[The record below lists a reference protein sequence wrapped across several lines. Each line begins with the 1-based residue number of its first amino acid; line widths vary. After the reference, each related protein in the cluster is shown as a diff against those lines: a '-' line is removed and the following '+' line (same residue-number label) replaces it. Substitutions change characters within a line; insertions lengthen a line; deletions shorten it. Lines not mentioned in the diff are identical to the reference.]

1 MNKTVLIT
9 GASGGIGS
17 ACARLAAAQGY
28 RVAIHYHS
36 GEQAARN
43 LQNELGS
50 QGCPAAC
57 FCADLSHSD
66 QAAAMVEQVHERLGA
81 ITALINN
88 AGAAQQKLFT
98 DTTDA
103 DTKLLFGANVD
114 SCVNVC
120 RAVLPEMIRAHE
132 GSIVNVSSMWGV
144 SGASCEALY
153 SAAKAAV
160 IGLTKALA
168 KEVGPAGVRVNC
180 VAPGVI
186 DTRMNAN
193 LTADDL
199 EQLRQDTPLG
209 RIGQPEEA
217 AKAVLFLLSDDAS
230 FITGQIL
237 GVDGGF
243 IL

>member
-1 MNKTVLIT
+1 MSGTVLIT

-17 ACARLAAAQGY
+17 ACARLMAGHGC
-28 RVAIHYHS
+28 RVAIHYRS
-36 GEQAARN
+36 DALSAKQ
-43 LQNELGS
+43 LQDELGS

-57 FCADLSHSD
+57 FCADLSQND
-66 QAAAMVEQVHERLGA
+66 QVIKMVDQIHDRLGP
-81 ITALINN
+81 ITALVNN

-98 DTTDA
+98 DTTDD
-103 DTKLLFGANVD
+103 DTAFLFGANVN

-120 RAVLPEMIRAHE
+120 RAVLPDMIRAHR
-132 GSIVNVSSMWGV
+132 GSIVNISSMWGV

-153 SAAKAAV
+153 SASKAAV

-168 KEVGPAGVRVNC
+168 KEVGPSGVRVNC

-186 DTRMNAN
+186 NTKMNAN
-193 LTADDL
+193 LTPEDL
-199 EQLRQDTPLG
+199 AQLAQDTPLC
-209 RIGQPEEA
+209 RIGQAEEA
-217 AKAVLFLLSDDAS
+217 AKAVWFLLSEDAS
-230 FITGQIL
+230 FITGQVL

>member
-1 MNKTVLIT
+1 MNETVLIT

-17 ACARLAAAQGY
+17 ACARLLAGQGY

-36 GEQAARN
+36 DEKSAKD

-81 ITALINN
+81 ITALVNN

-98 DTTDA
+98 DTTDD
-103 DTKLLFGANVD
+103 DTAFLFGANVS

-120 RAVLPEMIRAHE
+120 RAVLPDMIRAHR
-132 GSIVNVSSMWGV
+132 GSVVNVSSMWGV

-153 SAAKAAV
+153 SASKAAV

-186 DTRMNAN
+186 DTKMNAN
-193 LTADDL
+193 LTPEDL
-199 EQLRQDTPLG
+199 EQLGQDTPLC
-209 RIGQPEEA
+209 RIGQPEEV
-217 AKAVLFLLSDDAS
+217 AKAVAFLLSDDAS
-230 FITGQIL
+230 FITGQVL

>member
-1 MNKTVLIT
+1 MNNTVLIT

-17 ACARLAAAQGY
+17 ACARLAARQGY

-36 GEQAARN
+36 DEASATA

-50 QGCPAAC
+50 LGCPAAC
-57 FCADLSHSD
+57 FCADLSQSE
-66 QAAAMVEQVHERLGA
+66 QAQAMVEQIHERLGP
-81 ITALINN
+81 ITALVNN

-98 DTTDA
+98 DTTDE
-103 DTKLLFGANVD
+103 DTAFLFGANVY

-120 RAVLPEMIRAHE
+120 RAVLPEMIRAQK

-144 SGASCEALY
+144 CGASCEALY

-168 KEVGPAGVRVNC
+168 KEVGPSNIRVNC

-186 DTRMNAN
+186 NTKMNAN
-193 LTADDL
+193 LTAADL
-199 EQLRQDTPLG
+199 EQLAQDTPLS
-209 RIGQPEEA
+209 RIGRPEEVA
-217 AKAVLFLLSDDAS
+217 QAVLFLLSEDAS
-230 FITGQIL
+230 FITGQVL
-237 GVDGGF
+237 GADGGF
-243 IL
+243 IV

>member
-1 MNKTVLIT
+1 MTGTVLIT
-9 GASGGIGS
+9 GASGGIGG
-17 ACARLAAAQGY
+17 ACARLAAARGY

-36 GEQAARN
+36 GEAAAKE

-57 FCADLSHSD
+57 FCADLSQSA
-66 QAAAMVEQVHERLGA
+66 QAAAMVERIRERFGA
-81 ITALINN
+81 ITALVNN

-103 DTKLLFGANVD
+103 DTALLFGANVD

-120 RAVLPEMIRAHE
+120 RAVLPDMIRAHR
-132 GSIVNVSSMWGV
+132 GSVVNISSMWGV

-160 IGLTKALA
+160 IGLTRALA
-168 KEVGPAGVRVNC
+168 KEVGPSGVRVNC
-180 VAPGVI
+180 VTPGVI
-186 DTRMNAN
+186 DTGMNAN
-193 LTADDL
+193 LTPADL
-199 EQLRQDTPLG
+199 EQLRQDTPLC
-209 RIGQPEEA
+209 RIGRPEEV
-217 AKAVLFLLSDDAS
+217 AKAVLFFLSEDAS
-230 FITGQIL
+230 FITGQVL

-243 IL
+243 V